1 MHPINCNKNLTVT
14 TYHKSKVFCTFKTKI
29 NNLHTSPKGELAKQ
43 FNILMKNPL
52 IKITNIKRDFVLG
65 NEIVY
70 VLKGIDLEINKGEYV
85 ALMGP
90 SGSGKST
97 LMNLLGCLDTPTS
110 GTYILNG
117 KDVSHMKDDELAE
130 IRNKEIGF
138 VFQTFNLL
146 PRTTALDNV
155 ALPMIY
161 AGYSKT
167 ERNARATEVLNQVNL
182 GDRMD
187 HQPNQLSGGQRQRVA
202 IARALVNKPSIILA
216 DEPTG
221 NLDSKTSLE
230 IMKLFGDIH
239 ANGNTVIL
247 VTHEE
252 EIAAYAHR
260 VIRLRDGIIESDT
273 IKEQYREETIYK

>member
-1 MHPINCNKNLTVT
+1 M
-14 TYHKSKVFCTFKTKI
+14 
-29 NNLHTSPKGELAKQ
+29 A
-43 FNILMKNPL
+43 NPL
-52 IKITNIKRDFVLG
+52 IKITNIKRDFPLG

-97 LMNLLGCLDTPTS
+97 LMNILGCLDTPTS

-117 KDVSHMKDDELAE
+117 KHVSEMQDDELAG

-138 VFQTFNLL
+138 VFQTFNLM

-155 ALPMIY
+155 ALPMVY
-161 AGYSKT
+161 AGHSKS
-167 ERNARATEVLNQVNL
+167 ERVERATEVLTQVGL
-182 GDRMD
+182 QDRMD
-187 HQPNQLSGGQRQRVA
+187 HKPNQLSGGQRQRVA
-202 IARALVNKPSIILA
+202 VARALVNKPSIILA

-221 NLDSKTSLE
+221 NLDSKTSVE
-230 IMKLFGDIH
+230 IMNLFNKIH

-252 EIAAYAHR
+252 DIAAYAHR
-260 VIRLRDGIIESDT
+260 IIRLRDGIIESDSQNPN
-273 IKEQYREETIYK
+273 IKK